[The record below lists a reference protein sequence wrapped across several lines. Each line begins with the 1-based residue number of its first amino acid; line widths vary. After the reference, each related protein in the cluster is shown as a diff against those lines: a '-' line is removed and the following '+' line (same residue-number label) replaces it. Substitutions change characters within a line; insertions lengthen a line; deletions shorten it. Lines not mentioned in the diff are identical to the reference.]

1 MRVLVTGGA
10 GLIGIAVRALLR
22 HHGHEV
28 VAIDRTRFGRD
39 DPALQEMA
47 LEDAHSLHALAR
59 QHDFDGIAHC
69 GAISG
74 PMMAKGQP
82 MEIVAANLVGTAN
95 VLELAR
101 VASVRRVVFCSSI
114 SVYGNAGEATLSEA
128 LPPNPSSVY
137 AASKAA
143 GEQLIA
149 AYATEYGLDGVSLR
163 IGRVY
168 GPYRRADCILKAMIE
183 DARAGRPTI
192 IPGAPDFA
200 YHYVW
205 VGDVA
210 RAILAALT
218 APRLPSR
225 IYNVGSNEVATMP
238 EIIAIAGKILP
249 GLDARLVPGADE
261 VSDVQRVFP
270 VSRIAAE
277 LDFRPEFDLARGIAA
292 YAAALPEPMTIR

>member
-22 HHGHEV
+22 EQGHEV

-39 DPALQEMA
+39 DPALHEIS

-59 QHDFDGIAHC
+59 QHAFDGIAHC

-74 PMMAKGQP
+74 PMMAKGRP
-82 MEIVAANLVGTAN
+82 MEIVSANLLGTAN

-101 VASVRRVVFCSSI
+101 VAGVRRVVFCSSI
-114 SVYGNAGEATLSEA
+114 SVYGNAGETALTED
-128 LPPNPSSVY
+128 LPPRPSSVY

-143 GEQLIA
+143 GEQLVE
-149 AYATEYGLDGVSLR
+149 AYAREYGVDGVSLR

-168 GPYRRADCILKAMIE
+168 GPYRRADCILKTIIE
-183 DARAGRPTI
+183 DARAGRATI
-192 IPGAPDFA
+192 IPGTPDFL

-210 RAILAALT
+210 RAILTALA
-218 APRLPSR
+218 APRLASR
-225 IYNVGSNEVATMP
+225 IYNVGSGEAATMP
-238 EIIAIAGKILP
+238 EIIAIARNSVP
-249 GLDARLVPGADE
+249 GLDVQMVPGADE
-261 VSDVQRVFP
+261 VPDVQRVFDIA
-270 VSRIAAE
+270 RIAAE
-277 LDFRPEFDLARGIAA
+277 LGFRPEFELARGIAS
-292 YAAALPEPMTIR
+292 YAAALPEPAVIR